1 MFSFSRV
8 SIVKSELEN
17 TLMASPITE
26 NAPSMA
32 GVKVPHRWQ
41 GTLMLSSTNAFVTDT
56 PDGKIRPQF
65 GQDAGTL
72 KVAN

>member
-1 MFSFSRV
+1 
-8 SIVKSELEN
+8 
-17 TLMASPITE
+17 
-26 NAPSMA
+26 MA